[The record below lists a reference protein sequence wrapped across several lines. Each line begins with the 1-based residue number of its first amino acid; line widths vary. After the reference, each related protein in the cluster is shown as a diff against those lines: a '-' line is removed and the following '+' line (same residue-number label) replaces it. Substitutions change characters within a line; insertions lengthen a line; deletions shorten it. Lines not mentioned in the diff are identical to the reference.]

1 MSLKVRAQIAM
12 DQGALDRAAGDLAQS
27 YRMLQGLKHTLE
39 EIDVVLRLAQLSYL
53 RGDEATARQH
63 VTELA
68 AANLV
73 TVRPDLEREFERL
86 RTSLGSATGK
96 IS

>member
-1 MSLKVRAQIAM
+1 
-12 DQGALDRAAGDLAQS
+12 
-27 YRMLQGLKHTLE
+27 
-39 EIDVVLRLAQLSYL
+39 VVLRLAQLSYL